1 MSCTI
6 GGAPDYG
13 CDGRKSAAGL
23 KQYGY
28 LGNLEDIVFVRG
40 ADDIITSF
48 TIVPT
53 KQLYKFTV
61 PPKANDAGYELQQGD
76 AGNPSFKYILNA
88 QFSASSQAQ
97 RKLVEDLIYA
107 TNTVAFIVT
116 NGNII
121 TVLGAGDGLSVEAA
135 TQTSGKLGTDNNLHQ
150 ITLTGEGNEIPPQYL
165 DTDFETSITALETAL
180 LVV

>member
-6 GGAPDYG
+6 AGAPNFG
-13 CDGRKSAAGL
+13 CDDRKSAAGL

-28 LGNLEDIVFVRG
+28 LGNLEDITFVRG
-40 ADDIITSF
+40 ADDLITSF
-48 TIVPT
+48 TIAST

-61 PPKANDAGYELQQGD
+61 PPKANDAGYEVQVGD
-76 AGNPSFKYILNA
+76 AGNPSFKYMLNA

-97 RKLVEDLIYA
+97 RKEVEDLVYA

-121 TVLGAGDGLSVEAA
+121 EVLGAADGLSIESG

-150 ITLTGEGNEIPPQYL
+150 ISLSGEGNEIPPQYL
-165 DTDFETSITALETAL
+165 ATDFDTSIAALEAAL
-180 LVV
+180 IPA